1 MTTITITANPIVAA
15 PSVPPAEF
23 ADTGDAGFA
32 RRAARRLDAFY
43 GWLSGPPM
51 TEQQRQQPGLFAAE
65 NGSRLANTLF

>member
-1 MTTITITANPIVAA
+1 MTTITANSAVA
-15 PSVPPAEF
+15 PAEF

-32 RRAARRLDAFY
+32 RRAARRLAAFY

-51 TEQQRQQPGLFAAE
+51 TERQRQQPGLFAAE